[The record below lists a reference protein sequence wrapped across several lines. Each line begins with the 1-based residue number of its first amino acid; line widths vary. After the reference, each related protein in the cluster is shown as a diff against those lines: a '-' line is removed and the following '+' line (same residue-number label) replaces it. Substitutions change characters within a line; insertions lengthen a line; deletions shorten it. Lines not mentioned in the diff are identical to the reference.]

1 MAVIRIQIPALR
13 EREEDFPLIVEEFFR
28 RYGNELEATG
38 AKAKRIGAG
47 ALAALERYN
56 WPGNVRELMNVLRR
70 AAVFAGGEEITMG
83 ELPEEITGNKAP
95 IRARTPSSSMSMPD
109 ASVPFKDAKAK
120 VLDAFERQYLQ
131 DLLLRH
137 KQNISKAAR
146 EAGID
151 RRHLYRL
158 LDKYEIEVK
167 DRELED

>member
-1 MAVIRIQIPALR
+1 
-13 EREEDFPLIVEEFFR
+13 
-28 RYGNELEATG
+28 
-38 AKAKRIGAG
+38 
-47 ALAALERYN
+47 
-56 WPGNVRELMNVLRR
+56 NVLRR
-70 AAVFAGGEEITMG
+70 AAVFAQGDEIFVTD
-83 ELPEEITGNKAP
+83 LPEEITGSKPPRSAP
-95 IRARTPSSSMSMPD
+95 SANNAVLLPD

-131 DLLLRH
+131 DLLIRH

-167 DRELED
+167 DRSPDD